1 MACPGTLPLPTAPR
15 DLRLTAG
22 VAGGHDTDVDDFF
35 PAAESLLE
43 QMISQQR
50 AKVLRLAREAVPNIG
65 PEDVLNPHDF
75 PELKAHPTFEFED
88 GLLSGLVAAQVAL
101 RAEHRRRAIS

>member
-1 MACPGTLPLPTAPR
+1 MTP
-15 DLRLTAG
+15 
-22 VAGGHDTDVDDFF
+22 HVDDFF
-35 PAAESLLE
+35 PAAEALLE

-65 PEDVLNPHDF
+65 PEDVLNPHAF
-75 PELKAHPTFEFED
+75 PELKAPPTFEFED

-101 RAEHRRRAIS
+101 RAERRKRTDS

>member
-1 MACPGTLPLPTAPR
+1 MPPR
-15 DLRLTAG
+15 DPRLTAG
-22 VAGGHDTDVDDFF
+22 VAGGHDTHVDDFF

>member
-1 MACPGTLPLPTAPR
+1 ME
-15 DLRLTAG
+15 
-22 VAGGHDTDVDDFF
+22 VSGHEPFF
-35 PAAESLLE
+35 HAAEALLE
-43 QMISQQR
+43 EMITQQR

-75 PELKAHPTFEFED
+75 PELRAHPTFEFED

-101 RAEHRRRAIS
+101 RAEYRRRPVP

>member
-1 MACPGTLPLPTAPR
+1 MEASGDEP
-15 DLRLTAG
+15 
-22 VAGGHDTDVDDFF
+22 FF
-35 PAAESLLE
+35 HAAEALLE
-43 QMISQQR
+43 EMITQQR

-75 PELKAHPTFEFED
+75 PELRAHPAFEFED

-101 RAEHRRRAIS
+101 RAEYRRRPVP